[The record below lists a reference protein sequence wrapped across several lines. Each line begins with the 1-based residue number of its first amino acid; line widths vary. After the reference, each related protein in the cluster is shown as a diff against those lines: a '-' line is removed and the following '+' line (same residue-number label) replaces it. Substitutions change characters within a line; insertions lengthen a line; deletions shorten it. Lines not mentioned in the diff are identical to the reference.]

1 MRSILISSGNQESR
15 QLKAKEIALEQS
27 SQFDTKVFDTT
38 ESRGIEVARS
48 VVTEASHKPINSRVT
63 SIIILE
69 ASKLTKEAQNALLK
83 LLEEPVATVQIIL
96 TAESRDTLL
105 PTVSSRLTEVNL
117 SMEIL
122 SNESRTLWENLAQK
136 TLSEKIN
143 LLETSR
149 REDYILFWENIL
161 KDLVAKGN
169 NKIRIVHRYNK
180 LLLKMVKAEK
190 SLVNKKLIE
199 LILAL
204 EVPKI

>member
-1 MRSILISSGNQESR
+1 MQSILISGGNQESR
-15 QLKAKEIALEQS
+15 QLKAKEIALEES

-38 ESRGIEVARS
+38 ESRGIEVARLI
-48 VVTEASHKPINSRVT
+48 VTEASHKPMNSRVT

-83 LLEEPVATVQIIL
+83 LLEEPVTTVQIIL

-117 SMEIL
+117 AIEIL
-122 SNESRTLWENLAQK
+122 SKASQTLWENLAQK

-161 KDLVAKGN
+161 KDLVTKGN
-169 NKIRIVHRYNK
+169 NKIKIVHRYNK

-204 EVPKI
+204 EIPKI

>member
-161 KDLVAKGN
+161 KDLVAKGII
-169 NKIRIVHRYNK
+169 K
-180 LLLKMVKAEK
+180 
-190 SLVNKKLIE
+190 
-199 LILAL
+199 
-204 EVPKI
+204 